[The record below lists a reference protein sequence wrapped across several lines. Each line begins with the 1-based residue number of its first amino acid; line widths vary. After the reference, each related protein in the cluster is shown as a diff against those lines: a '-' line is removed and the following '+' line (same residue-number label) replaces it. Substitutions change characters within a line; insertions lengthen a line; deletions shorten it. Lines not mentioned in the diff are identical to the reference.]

1 MAKKITLKFNKTTLL
16 ILIVVAV
23 ILALVVALA
32 FSPLAQ
38 GLIDGINQNADD
50 LSNQNNGYG
59 VPQVVQLGGNLSS
72 ANSTVILENVT
83 CKVHFINV
91 GQGDAILCQFSDGV
105 NVLIDAGS
113 GSTQYP
119 SKEIKD
125 SYLEYLFA
133 VGVTD
138 TIDYLIA
145 THPDTDHYNI
155 FPYVLDSYSVT
166 NIMYN
171 DVVKGTESYE
181 NFKAKAND
189 EVANASN
196 LRKIDADGEFYDNYI
211 SGNGYEIDVYAPGY
225 STFQDDDPAFDS
237 EESNGMSPI
246 ILLTVSSRKILL
258 TGDAT
263 FETENWFINELG
275 ESALDIDVLK
285 VGHHGAAGS
294 TSEEFLQ
301 EISAEYAIISS
312 DEGGAYAHPRP
323 ELMTRLFNAGV
334 VTYRTSR
341 HGSIILNVDESG
353 DFAFQV
359 ENEVM
364 VENNTKGI
372 NDKMLIT
379 QSAD

>member
-1 MAKKITLKFNKTTLL
+1 M
-16 ILIVVAV
+16 
-23 ILALVVALA
+23 ALVVALA

-38 GLIDGINQNADD
+38 GLIDGINQNAGD

-294 TSEEFLQ
+294 TGEEFLQ

-379 QSAD
+379 QSSD